1 MKRYSILLIVLLA
14 VLAACSKIDN
24 TITYSAPKFKKNL
37 EASVRILNNKALLNT
52 PWNMWVVDS
61 VVILNTQ
68 SAENNGQF
76 QLFSAIDGA
85 EIGNFGFKGR
95 GDNELTNYMRC
106 AVNVCE
112 KSLCAIDNTNRLE
125 VDLRAIATG
134 SQPKMKKSKIAGIPA
149 ALNIYHFGD
158 RLLSMGHINPRIA
171 LTNGSASDTLSSY
184 NDFPHITTEIDQNAT
199 AKVYYYIQSSSY
211 AVAPDGSKIC
221 HTTRNGMV
229 MEIFD
234 VNKAGQIS
242 LRHIRYFFPT
252 KMKNS
257 MRGADDCVKGVI
269 QTRATDKYIYA
280 LYKDTTIADTKSL
293 PKLGVFNWKGDEV
306 CQYQLDAEVIDFAIT
321 EDGSRVC
328 CWAENADGE
337 EYLGYF
343 DLKEI

>member
-1 MKRYSILLIVLLA
+1 
-14 VLAACSKIDN
+14 

-106 AVNVCE
+106 AVNVRE

-149 ALNIYHFGD
+149 ALHIYHFGD

-280 LYKDTTIADTKSL
+280 LYKDTTIADTKAL
-293 PKLGVFNWKGDEV
+293 PKLSVFNWKGDEV
-306 CQYQLDAEVIDFAIT
+306 CQYQLDTKVIDFAIT

>member
-1 MKRYSILLIVLLA
+1 MKRYNILLIVLLA
-14 VLAACSKIDN
+14 VLTACSKIDN
-24 TITYSAPKFKKNL
+24 TIIYSAPNFKKNL

-76 QLFSAIDGA
+76 QLFSAIDGT

-95 GDNELTNYMRC
+95 GENELTNYLRC
-106 AVNVCE
+106 AVNVRE
-112 KSLCAIDNTNRLE
+112 KSLCAIDIKSKLE
-125 VDLRAIATG
+125 VDLRTIASG
-134 SQPKMKKSKIAGIPA
+134 SQPKMKKSKMAGGIS
-149 ALNIYHFGD
+149 ALHIYHWGD
-158 RLLSMGHINPRIA
+158 KLLSMGHIDPRIA

-184 NDFPHITTEIDQNAT
+184 NDYPHITKEIDENAT
-199 AKVYYYIQSSSY
+199 AKLYYSIQSSSY

-221 HTTRNGMV
+221 HTTRNGMI

-257 MRGADDCVKGVI
+257 MSGANDCMMGVI

-306 CQYQLDAEVIDFAIT
+306 CQYQLDVEVVDFAIT

-328 CWAENADGE
+328 CWAKNADGE

-343 DLKEI
+343 DLK